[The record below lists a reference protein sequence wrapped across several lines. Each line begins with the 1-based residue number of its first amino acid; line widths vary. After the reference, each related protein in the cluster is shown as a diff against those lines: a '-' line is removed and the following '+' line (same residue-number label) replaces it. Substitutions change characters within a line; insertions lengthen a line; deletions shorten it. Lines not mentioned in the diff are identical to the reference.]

1 MIKLPKGFIIATVV
15 YLITRILRA
24 IGKDK
29 EGDWP
34 IILLGM
40 VAAIIMLYTGTVYL
54 IGLVGI

>member
-1 MIKLPKGFIIATVV
+1 MINLPKGFIIATIV
-15 YLITRILRA
+15 YLITRILRTV
-24 IGKDK
+24 GKDK

-54 IGLVGI
+54 IDLVGL